1 MRLCCA
7 DGEKCDIHNAFPI
20 RGCHAWTHLATCQR
34 EMDRERMRI
43 NGVVEVERG
52 RKRVPSKLY
61 HCKKKKG
68 NAESGAMLERKEEH
82 VLGRDCVKVW
92 RAIEHTVLFSPSCDI

>member
-61 HCKKKKG
+61 HCKKKKETQRAG
-68 NAESGAMLERKEEH
+68 RCLSERKNMF
-82 VLGRDCVKVW
+82 LGEIVSRFG
-92 RAIEHTVLFSPSCDI
+92 EP

>member
-34 EMDRERMRI
+34 EMDRTRMRI
-43 NGVVEVERG
+43 NGVLVVERG
-52 RKRVPSKLY
+52 RNGCQVNYNSARRKRTERGVKF
-61 HCKKKKG
+61 
-68 NAESGAMLERKEEH
+68 ERKGITCSWER
-82 VLGRDCVKVW
+82 LRRGFL
-92 RAIEHTVLFSPSCDI
+92 RAVGHSVQLFM

>member
-34 EMDRERMRI
+34 EMDRKEDE
-43 NGVVEVERG
+43 NKWGAGEGRG
-52 RKRVPSKLY
+52 EKGCQVKDTSAR
-61 HCKKKKG
+61 KKKKTQ
-68 NAESGAMLERKEEH
+68 RK
-82 VLGRDCVKVW
+82 GVKC
-92 RAIEHTVLFSPSCDI
+92 E